1 MVADKNTCVVCSR
14 KLTSRQQSLQCSH
27 CGKRAHCKCIT
38 WPEEELQL
46 LVCGE
51 IPFTCYLCEKQRPP
65 TEDVAPADGAI
76 SAAPPRLSRDEESR
90 APQPGDLENRLC
102 GLREL
107 LLNALQGIS
116 LLTDEVNALRQE
128 NARLHKETVKNSN
141 MQAAAITSLQDDVRA
156 LRLELGKRKPHY
168 PPDPPAKQNTAVPA
182 SSTHALPPAG
192 HPTPAH
198 QRRDNS
204 ASESASP
211 PASLLPATTNWASS
225 SQEHLGDTRRRVR
238 DVAVGANNTSDILS
252 VPRRPL
258 KKALFVSRLHPDTSA
273 ADVTK
278 LVNSVVTD
286 NSAECTQLK
295 SKYTSYASFHVSV
308 SAESFAVVND
318 ATVWPL
324 GCLFRPFRG
333 LLREDR
339 EPRINNTHSE

>member
-14 KLTSRQQSLQCSH
+14 KLTSRQQSLKRSH
-27 CGKRAHCKCIT
+27 CGKRVHCKCIT
-38 WPEEELQL
+38 WSEEELQL
-46 LVCGE
+46 LLCGE

-141 MQAAAITSLQDDVRA
+141 MQAAAITSLQGNVHA
-156 LRLELGKRKPHY
+156 LRLELGKPKHRRTSFFNPRPS
-168 PPDPPAKQNTAVPA
+168 PPPPPQPRA
-182 SSTHALPPAG
+182 STQG
-192 HPTPAH
+192 QPT
-198 QRRDNS
+198 
-204 ASESASP
+204 SESASP

-258 KKALFVSRLHPDTSA
+258 KKALFVSRSHPDTSA

-318 ATVWPL
+318 ATMVAP
-324 GCLFRPFRG
+324 RG
-333 LLREDR
+333 
-339 EPRINNTHSE
+339 PSTPH